1 MAFGSISLEDSLT
14 SPKTQ
19 GQREMLG
26 VWEHS
31 AKILMAYF
39 HTICHG
45 TIPLEVDW
53 NEEVRCAAGADQQS
67 VAFVTQLKALVKSRG
82 KLHADY
88 QKTVADPQGREG
100 S

>member
-1 MAFGSISLEDSLT
+1 MALDPIPIGDSLT
-14 SPKTQ
+14 SPKTE
-19 GQREMLG
+19 GQKRMLA
-26 VWEHS
+26 VWENS
-31 AKILMAYF
+31 AKILMAHF

-53 NEEVRCAAGADQQS
+53 NEEVQNAAGADAQS
-67 VAFVTQLKALVKSRG
+67 LDFVTRLQGLVKSRG

-88 QKTVADPQGREG
+88 QTNN

>member
-1 MAFGSISLEDSLT
+1 MLE
-14 SPKTQ
+14 
-19 GQREMLG
+19 
-26 VWEHS
+26 VWEYS
-31 AKILMAYF
+31 AKILMAHF

-53 NEEVRCAAGADQQS
+53 DEEVRNAAEADKQS
-67 VAFVTQLKALVKSRG
+67 LAFVNQLKHLVKSRG

-88 QKTVADPQGREG
+88 QTNN